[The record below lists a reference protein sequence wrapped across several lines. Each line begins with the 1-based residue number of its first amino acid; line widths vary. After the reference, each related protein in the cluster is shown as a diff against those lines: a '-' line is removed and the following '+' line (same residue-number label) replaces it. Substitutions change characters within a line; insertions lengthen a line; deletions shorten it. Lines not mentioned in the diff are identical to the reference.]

1 MDSDGLQSP
10 AVRPTIKN
18 REDLTM
24 QFHRRLTAALTAF
37 VIGMAMT
44 GVIPVRNSPANTVHA
59 ADGVWADMTYNNSS
73 AAGLT
78 KQGKL
83 YVWGEGDYG
92 NASRNAPGRSSPV
105 RVPFDGTI
113 VDICNSYA
121 LTDTGEVY
129 YISYDTASPTP
140 TLVLSGVKKLCPDAA
155 ITNAGELYLLG
166 DVEFDGNG
174 HDFREV
180 KRQPT
185 DTVKVEGLTD
195 VVSAYNCQWEC
206 AAVTAD
212 GSLYTWGSNVAGQG
226 CGNGH
231 LGYFSDYP
239 EYESY
244 SQLELYPRKV
254 DVGHVVDAKMQKII
268 NDLYVLQEDGTLLVS
283 VCDYDAKTVSF
294 VPLFEHIREYSVGE
308 SFHGGGGVM
317 AVSDDGRLFFKGS
330 SIWGLGDGQR
340 GTTSDVTRELTQF
353 GAAAQG
359 IVTGDNFAVLTQ
371 NGELYTWGENT
382 CGVIGNG
389 QVAAYDSD
397 GLGDP
402 NSQDVYVA
410 YQVKVE
416 EELLCGDV
424 NGDSLVNAA
433 DASEILIAAAQLGA
447 GEAHGLTAD
456 QVTAAD
462 VNGDGVIN
470 ASDAALVQMYAAMTG
485 AGEHADWDSILGA
498 G

>member
-1 MDSDGLQSP
+1 MKFYWRFT
-10 AVRPTIKN
+10 AV
-18 REDLTM
+18 
-24 QFHRRLTAALTAF
+24 LTASAM
-37 VIGMAMT
+37 GMAMM
-44 GVIPVRNSPANTVHA
+44 GDIPMWNSPANTVHA
-59 ADGVWADMTYNNSS
+59 ADGVWADMTYNNGS

-78 KQGKL
+78 KQGNL
-83 YVWGEGDYG
+83 YVWGVGDYENG
-92 NASRNAPGRSSPV
+92 GRNAPGRSAPV

-113 VDICNSYA
+113 VDICNSYV
-121 LTDTGEVY
+121 LTNTGEVY
-129 YISYDTASPTP
+129 YISYGTASPKP
-140 TLVLSGVKKLCPDAA
+140 TLVLSGVRKLCPDAA

-174 HDFREV
+174 HDFLNTMGH
-180 KRQPT
+180 PT

-195 VVSAYNCQWEC
+195 VVSAYNCQWDF

-212 GSLYTWGSNVAGQG
+212 GSLYTWGSNMSGQG
-226 CGNGH
+226 NSNGH
-231 LGYFSDYP
+231 LGYFSDHP
-239 EYESY
+239 EYEEY

-268 NDLYVLQEDGTLLVS
+268 NDLYILQEDGTLLVS

-340 GTTSDVTRELTQF
+340 EATSNVTRELTQF
-353 GAAAQG
+353 GATAQAF
-359 IVTGDNFAVLTQ
+359 VTGDNYAVLTK

-389 QVAAYDSD
+389 QVAVYDSD

-402 NSQDVYVA
+402 NTQDVFEA
-410 YQVKVE
+410 YQVKVDE
-416 EELLCGDV
+416 GLLCGDV
-424 NGDSLVNAA
+424 NADSLVNAA

-447 GEAHGLTAD
+447 GEAHGLTAE
-456 QVTAAD
+456 QFTAAD
-462 VNGDGVIN
+462 VSGDGILN
-470 ASDAALVQMYAAMTG
+470 ASDAALVQIYAAMTG
-485 AGEHADWDSILGA
+485 AGEHTDWAALLGA
-498 G
+498 F